1 MHFLVRS
8 CYDILKEGNKRT
20 GVYQTTIGKQ
30 EKEVFCDMQSSGG
43 GWTVLQ
49 RRGDFGNPADHFFRN
64 WTEYREGFGEAAK
77 EIWLGLEAIFL
88 LTNVEPMQLRI
99 HLEDW
104 EGNRTVIVVNEFKV
118 SNEEEGYKI
127 FYKNFKPA
135 LGKSLPSRGTKFST
149 VDRDNDS
156 WSKVS
161 YNHLFTGHSFYFN
174 VI

>member
-1 MHFLVRS
+1 M
-8 CYDILKEGNKRT
+8 
-20 GVYQTTIGKQ
+20 
-30 EKEVFCDMQSSGG
+30 FCDMQSSGG

-49 RRGDFGNPADHFFRN
+49 RRGDFGNPSDHFFRN
-64 WTEYREGFGEAAK
+64 WTAYREGFGEAAK
-77 EIWLGLEAIFL
+77 EIWLGLEAMYL

-104 EGNRTVIVVNEFKV
+104 EGNRTVIVVNEFKL
-118 SNEEEGYKI
+118 SSEDEGYQI

-156 WSKVS
+156 WSKVTIHRLS
-161 YNHLFTGHSFYFN
+161 TVADQFYGRRLLCFS
-174 VI
+174 IIK